1 MSGERL
7 SNSNSLNKNTSAFDD
22 FAERVKREQ
31 EFVERRREDTI
42 HWARYY
48 VGAEQAFD
56 RRVKNNKISETE
68 FMKWEDEVGG
78 AFFKMKEAEYDACY
92 ASKYEKDREERI
104 GAVNSNMSVE
114 VYAGNFY
121 NERKTAL
128 KQKIL
133 QNENLEERD
142 AHLKILG
149 DLYDRVCTHIECKRD
164 FKLKSK
170 DVAAFDDARKNAHNS
185 LIRNMN
191 QINNLADEYGVRR
204 LTFRNF
210 LINDEKDYDK
220 AYDIYLDTDSRYDFD
235 RSSVEKYT
243 MIAFADLYK
252 KAETDGTL
260 KVDPSKVS
268 KTAYFHN
275 MGVDEGGERGSGG
288 GGGGGGGVRGLL
300 V

>member
-7 SNSNSLNKNTSAFDD
+7 SNSNSLNKNTNAFDD

-31 EFVERRREDTI
+31 EFVERRREDTR

-56 RRVKNNKISETE
+56 RRVKDNKISETE
-68 FMKWEDEVGG
+68 FIKWEDEVGG

-92 ASKYEKDREERI
+92 PSKYEKDREEMI
-104 GAVNSNMSVE
+104 GSANSLMTAE
-114 VYAGNFY
+114 VYAANFY
-121 NERKTAL
+121 EERKEAL

-133 QNENLEERD
+133 QNENPEERD
-142 AHLKILG
+142 NHLKILG
-149 DLYDRVCTHIECKRD
+149 DLHDKVCAHIECKRD
-164 FKLKSK
+164 FELKSK
-170 DVAAFDDARKNAHNS
+170 DVGAFDEARKNAHNS
-185 LIRNMN
+185 LIRSMN
-191 QINNLADEYGVRR
+191 QINNLADEYRVRR

-210 LINDEKDYDK
+210 LINDDK
-220 AYDIYLDTDSRYDFD
+220 NYNAAYDIYLDTDARYDFD

-243 MIAFADLYK
+243 MIAFDDEYK

-275 MGVDEGGERGSGG
+275 MGED
-288 GGGGGGGVRGLL
+288 
-300 V
+300 

>member
-7 SNSNSLNKNTSAFDD
+7 SNSNSQNKNTSAFDD
-22 FAERVKREQ
+22 FAERVKRQ
-31 EFVERRREDTI
+31 EEFMERRREDTR

-48 VGAEQAFD
+48 MGAEQAFD

-92 ASKYEKDREERI
+92 PSKYEKDREEMI
-104 GAVNSNMSVE
+104 GSANSLMTAE
-114 VYAGNFY
+114 VYAANFY
-121 NERKTAL
+121 EERKEAL

-133 QNENLEERD
+133 QNENPEERD
-142 AHLKILG
+142 NHLKILG
-149 DLYDRVCTHIECKRD
+149 DLHDKVCAHIECKRD
-164 FKLKSK
+164 FELKSK
-170 DVAAFDDARKNAHNS
+170 DVGAFDEARKNAHNS

-191 QINNLADEYGVRR
+191 QINNLADEYRVRR

-210 LINDEKDYDK
+210 LINDDK
-220 AYDIYLDTDSRYDFD
+220 NYNAAYDIYLDTDARYDFD

-243 MIAFADLYK
+243 MIAFDDEYK

-260 KVDPSKVS
+260 KVDPSKLS

-275 MGVDEGGERGSGG
+275 MGED
-288 GGGGGGGVRGLL
+288 
-300 V
+300 

>member
-7 SNSNSLNKNTSAFDD
+7 SNSNSQNKNTSAFDD

-31 EFVERRREDTI
+31 EFVERRREDTR

-56 RRVKNNKISETE
+56 KRVKDQKITETE

-92 ASKYEKDREERI
+92 ASKYEKDREEMI
-104 GAVNSNMSVE
+104 GSANSLMTAE
-114 VYAGNFY
+114 VYAANFY
-121 NERKTAL
+121 EERKEAL

-133 QNENLEERD
+133 QNENPEERD
-142 AHLKILG
+142 NHLKILG
-149 DLYDRVCTHIECKRD
+149 DLHDKVCAHIECKRD
-164 FKLKSK
+164 FELKSK
-170 DVAAFDDARKNAHNS
+170 DVGAFDEARKNAHNS

-191 QINNLADEYGVRR
+191 QINNLADEYRVRR

-210 LINDEKDYDK
+210 LINDDK
-220 AYDIYLDTDSRYDFD
+220 NYNAAYDIYLDTDARYDFD

-243 MIAFADLYK
+243 MIAFDDEYK

-275 MGVDEGGERGSGG
+275 MGED
-288 GGGGGGGVRGLL
+288 
-300 V
+300 

>member
-7 SNSNSLNKNTSAFDD
+7 SNSNSQNKNTSAFDG
-22 FAERVKREQ
+22 FAERVKREK
-31 EFVERRREDTI
+31 EFIERRREDTR

-56 RRVKNNKISETE
+56 RRVKANKISETE

-92 ASKYEKDREERI
+92 TSKYEKDREESI
-104 GAVNSNMSVE
+104 GAVNYHMSVE
-114 VYAGNFY
+114 VYAANFY
-121 NERKTAL
+121 EERKEAL

-133 QNENLEERD
+133 QNENPEERD
-142 AHLKILG
+142 KHLEILG
-149 DLYDRVCTHIECKRD
+149 DLHDKVCAHIECKRD
-164 FKLKSK
+164 FELKSK
-170 DVAAFDDARKNAHNS
+170 DVDAFDEARKNAHNS

-210 LINDEKDYDK
+210 LINDDKYYNK
-220 AYDIYLDTDSRYDFD
+220 AYDIYLDTDARYDFD

-243 MIAFADLYK
+243 MIAFDDEYK

-275 MGVDEGGERGSGG
+275 MGED
-288 GGGGGGGVRGLL
+288 
-300 V
+300 

>member
-7 SNSNSLNKNTSAFDD
+7 SNSNSQNKNTSAFDD

-31 EFVERRREDTI
+31 EFVERRREDTR

-78 AFFKMKEAEYDACY
+78 AFFKMKVAEYDACY
-92 ASKYEKDREERI
+92 PSKYEKDREEMI
-104 GAVNSNMSVE
+104 GSANSLMTAE
-114 VYAGNFY
+114 VYAANFY
-121 NERKTAL
+121 EERKEAL

-133 QNENLEERD
+133 QNENPEERD
-142 AHLKILG
+142 NHLKILG
-149 DLYDRVCTHIECKRD
+149 DLHDKVCAHIECKRD
-164 FKLKSK
+164 FELKSK
-170 DVAAFDDARKNAHNS
+170 DVGAFDEARKNAHNS

-191 QINNLADEYGVRR
+191 QINNLADEYRVRR

-210 LINDEKDYDK
+210 LINDDK
-220 AYDIYLDTDSRYDFD
+220 NYNAAYDIYLDTDARYDFD

-243 MIAFADLYK
+243 MIAFDDEYK

-275 MGVDEGGERGSGG
+275 MGED
-288 GGGGGGGVRGLL
+288 
-300 V
+300 

>member
-7 SNSNSLNKNTSAFDD
+7 SNSGNQNKNTSAFDD
-22 FAERVKREQ
+22 FAERVKRQ
-31 EFVERRREDTI
+31 EEFMERRREDTR

-48 VGAEQAFD
+48 MGAEQAFD

-92 ASKYEKDREERI
+92 PSKYEKDREEMI
-104 GAVNSNMSVE
+104 GSANSLMTAE
-114 VYAGNFY
+114 VYAANFY
-121 NERKTAL
+121 EERKEAL

-133 QNENLEERD
+133 QNENPEERD
-142 AHLKILG
+142 NHLKILG
-149 DLYDRVCTHIECKRD
+149 DLHDKVCAHIECKRD
-164 FKLKSK
+164 FELKSK
-170 DVAAFDDARKNAHNS
+170 DVGAFDEARKNAHNS

-191 QINNLADEYGVRR
+191 QINNLADEYRVRR

-210 LINDEKDYDK
+210 LINDDK
-220 AYDIYLDTDSRYDFD
+220 NYNAAYDIYLDTDARYDFD

-243 MIAFADLYK
+243 MIAFDDEYK

-275 MGVDEGGERGSGG
+275 MGED
-288 GGGGGGGVRGLL
+288 
-300 V
+300 

>member
-7 SNSNSLNKNTSAFDD
+7 SNSNSQNKNTSAFDG
-22 FAERVKREQ
+22 FAERVKRQ
-31 EFVERRREDTI
+31 EEFIERRREDTR

-56 RRVKNNKISETE
+56 RRVKDNKISETE

-92 ASKYEKDREERI
+92 TSKYEKDREEMI
-104 GAVNSNMSVE
+104 GSANSLMTAE
-114 VYAGNFY
+114 VYAANFY
-121 NERKTAL
+121 EERKEAL

-133 QNENLEERD
+133 QNENPEERD
-142 AHLKILG
+142 NHLKILG
-149 DLYDRVCTHIECKRD
+149 DLHDKVCAHIECKRD
-164 FKLKSK
+164 FELKSK
-170 DVAAFDDARKNAHNS
+170 DVGAFDEARKNAHNS

-191 QINNLADEYGVRR
+191 QINNLADEYRVRR

-210 LINDEKDYDK
+210 LINDDK
-220 AYDIYLDTDSRYDFD
+220 NYNAAYDIYLDTDARYDFD

-243 MIAFADLYK
+243 MIAFDDEYK

-275 MGVDEGGERGSGG
+275 MGED
-288 GGGGGGGVRGLL
+288 
-300 V
+300 

>member
-7 SNSNSLNKNTSAFDD
+7 SNSNSQNKNTSAFDD
-22 FAERVKREQ
+22 FAERVKRQ
-31 EFVERRREDTI
+31 EEFIERRREDTR

-56 RRVKNNKISETE
+56 RRVKDNKISETE

-92 ASKYEKDREERI
+92 TSKYEKDREEMI
-104 GAVNSNMSVE
+104 GSANSLMTAE
-114 VYAGNFY
+114 VYAANFY
-121 NERKTAL
+121 EERKEAL

-133 QNENLEERD
+133 QNENPEERD
-142 AHLKILG
+142 NHLKILG
-149 DLYDRVCTHIECKRD
+149 DLHDKVCAHIECKRD
-164 FKLKSK
+164 FELKSK
-170 DVAAFDDARKNAHNS
+170 DVGAFDEARKNAHNS

-191 QINNLADEYGVRR
+191 QINNLADEYRVRR

-210 LINDEKDYDK
+210 LINDDK
-220 AYDIYLDTDSRYDFD
+220 NYNAAYDIYLDTDARYDFD

-243 MIAFADLYK
+243 MIAFDDEYK

-275 MGVDEGGERGSGG
+275 MGED
-288 GGGGGGGVRGLL
+288 
-300 V
+300 

>member
-7 SNSNSLNKNTSAFDD
+7 SNSNSQNKNTSAFDD

-31 EFVERRREDTI
+31 EFIERRREDTR

-92 ASKYEKDREERI
+92 TSKYEKDREEMI
-104 GAVNSNMSVE
+104 GSANSLMTAE
-114 VYAGNFY
+114 VYAANFY
-121 NERKTAL
+121 EERKEAL

-133 QNENLEERD
+133 QNENPEERD
-142 AHLKILG
+142 NHLKILG
-149 DLYDRVCTHIECKRD
+149 DLHDKVCAHIECKRD
-164 FKLKSK
+164 FELKSK
-170 DVAAFDDARKNAHNS
+170 DVGAFDEARKNAHNS

-191 QINNLADEYGVRR
+191 QINNLADEYRVRR

-210 LINDEKDYDK
+210 LINDDK
-220 AYDIYLDTDSRYDFD
+220 NYNAAYDIYLDTDARYDFD

-243 MIAFADLYK
+243 MIAFDDEYK

-275 MGVDEGGERGSGG
+275 MGED
-288 GGGGGGGVRGLL
+288 
-300 V
+300 

>member
-7 SNSNSLNKNTSAFDD
+7 SNSNSQNKNTSAFDD
-22 FAERVKREQ
+22 FAERVKRQEEFMEQ
-31 EFVERRREDTI
+31 RREDTR

-48 VGAEQAFD
+48 MGAEQAFD
-56 RRVKNNKISETE
+56 RRVKDNKISETE
-68 FMKWEDEVGG
+68 FIKWEDEVGG

-92 ASKYEKDREERI
+92 PSKYEKDREEMI
-104 GAVNSNMSVE
+104 GSANSLMTAE
-114 VYAGNFY
+114 VYAANFY
-121 NERKTAL
+121 EERKEAL

-133 QNENLEERD
+133 QNENPEERD
-142 AHLKILG
+142 NHLKILG
-149 DLYDRVCTHIECKRD
+149 DLHDKVCAHIECKRD
-164 FKLKSK
+164 FELKSK
-170 DVAAFDDARKNAHNS
+170 DVGAFDEARKNAHNS

-191 QINNLADEYGVRR
+191 QINNLADEYRVRR

-210 LINDEKDYDK
+210 LINDDK
-220 AYDIYLDTDSRYDFD
+220 NYNAAYDIYLDTDARYDFD

-243 MIAFADLYK
+243 MIAFDDEYK

-275 MGVDEGGERGSGG
+275 MGED
-288 GGGGGGGVRGLL
+288 
-300 V
+300 

>member
-7 SNSNSLNKNTSAFDD
+7 SNSGNQNKNTSAFDD

-31 EFVERRREDTI
+31 EFVERRREDTR

-48 VGAEQAFD
+48 VGAEQAFV
-56 RRVKNNKISETE
+56 RRVKANKISETE

-92 ASKYEKDREERI
+92 TSKYEKDREERI

-191 QINNLADEYGVRR
+191 QINNLADEYGARR

-275 MGVDEGGERGSGG
+275 MSED
-288 GGGGGGGVRGLL
+288 
-300 V
+300 

>member
-7 SNSNSLNKNTSAFDD
+7 SNSNSQNKNTSAFDD

-31 EFVERRREDTI
+31 EFIERRREDTR

-92 ASKYEKDREERI
+92 PSKYEKDREEMI
-104 GAVNSNMSVE
+104 GSANSLMTAE
-114 VYAGNFY
+114 VYAANFY
-121 NERKTAL
+121 EERKEAL

-133 QNENLEERD
+133 QNENPEERD
-142 AHLKILG
+142 NHLKILG
-149 DLYDRVCTHIECKRD
+149 DLHDKVCAHIECKRD
-164 FKLKSK
+164 FELKSK
-170 DVAAFDDARKNAHNS
+170 DVGAFDEARKNAHNS

-191 QINNLADEYGVRR
+191 QINNLADEYRVRR

-210 LINDEKDYDK
+210 LINDDK
-220 AYDIYLDTDSRYDFD
+220 NYNAAYDIYLDTDARYDFD

-243 MIAFADLYK
+243 MIAFDDEYK

-275 MGVDEGGERGSGG
+275 MGED
-288 GGGGGGGVRGLL
+288 
-300 V
+300 

>member
-7 SNSNSLNKNTSAFDD
+7 SNSNSQNKNSSAFDD

-31 EFVERRREDTI
+31 EFIERRREDTG

-56 RRVKNNKISETE
+56 RRVKANKISETE

-92 ASKYEKDREERI
+92 TSKYEKDREERI

-121 NERKTAL
+121 NERKNAL
-128 KQKIL
+128 KHKIL

-149 DLYDRVCTHIECKRD
+149 DLYDRVCAHIECKRD

-220 AYDIYLDTDSRYDFD
+220 AYDIYRDTDARYDFD

-275 MGVDEGGERGSGG
+275 IGED
-288 GGGGGGGVRGLL
+288 
-300 V
+300 

>member
-7 SNSNSLNKNTSAFDD
+7 SNSNSQNKNSSAFDD

-31 EFVERRREDTI
+31 EFIERRREDTR

-68 FMKWEDEVGG
+68 FMKWEDEVGD

-92 ASKYEKDREERI
+92 PSKYEKDREEMI
-104 GAVNSNMSVE
+104 GSANSLMTAE
-114 VYAGNFY
+114 VYAANFY
-121 NERKTAL
+121 EERKEAL

-133 QNENLEERD
+133 QNENPEERD
-142 AHLKILG
+142 NHLKILG
-149 DLYDRVCTHIECKRD
+149 DLHDKVCAHIECKRD
-164 FKLKSK
+164 FELKSK
-170 DVAAFDDARKNAHNS
+170 DVGAFDEARKNAHNS

-191 QINNLADEYGVRR
+191 QINNLADEYRVRR

-210 LINDEKDYDK
+210 LINDDK
-220 AYDIYLDTDSRYDFD
+220 NYNAAYDIYLDTDARYDFD

-243 MIAFADLYK
+243 MIAFDDEYK

-275 MGVDEGGERGSGG
+275 MGED
-288 GGGGGGGVRGLL
+288 
-300 V
+300 

>member
-7 SNSNSLNKNTSAFDD
+7 SNSNSQNKNTSAFDD
-22 FAERVKREQ
+22 FAERVKCEQ
-31 EFVERRREDTI
+31 EFVERRREDTR

-56 RRVKNNKISETE
+56 RRVKANKISETE

-92 ASKYEKDREERI
+92 PSKYEKDREEMI
-104 GAVNSNMSVE
+104 GSANSLMTAE
-114 VYAGNFY
+114 VYAANFY
-121 NERKTAL
+121 EERKEAL

-133 QNENLEERD
+133 QNENPEERD
-142 AHLKILG
+142 NHLKILG
-149 DLYDRVCTHIECKRD
+149 DLHDKVCAHIECKRD
-164 FKLKSK
+164 FELKSK
-170 DVAAFDDARKNAHNS
+170 DVGAFDEARKNAHNS

-191 QINNLADEYGVRR
+191 QINNLADEYRVRR

-210 LINDEKDYDK
+210 LINDDK
-220 AYDIYLDTDSRYDFD
+220 NYNAAYDIYLDTDARYDFD

-243 MIAFADLYK
+243 MIAFDDEYK

-275 MGVDEGGERGSGG
+275 MGED
-288 GGGGGGGVRGLL
+288 
-300 V
+300 

>member
-7 SNSNSLNKNTSAFDD
+7 SNSNSQNKNTSAFDG

-31 EFVERRREDTI
+31 EFVERRREDTR

-56 RRVKNNKISETE
+56 RRVKDNKISETE

-92 ASKYEKDREERI
+92 PSKYEKDREEMI
-104 GAVNSNMSVE
+104 GSANSLMTAE
-114 VYAGNFY
+114 VYAANFY
-121 NERKTAL
+121 EERKEAL

-133 QNENLEERD
+133 QNENPEERD
-142 AHLKILG
+142 NHLKILG
-149 DLYDRVCTHIECKRD
+149 DLHDKVCAHIECKRD
-164 FKLKSK
+164 FELKSK
-170 DVAAFDDARKNAHNS
+170 DVGAFDEARKNAHNS

-191 QINNLADEYGVRR
+191 QINNLADEYRVRR

-210 LINDEKDYDK
+210 LINDDK
-220 AYDIYLDTDSRYDFD
+220 NYNAAYDIYLDTDARYDFD

-243 MIAFADLYK
+243 MIAFDDEYK

-275 MGVDEGGERGSGG
+275 MGED
-288 GGGGGGGVRGLL
+288 
-300 V
+300 

>member
-7 SNSNSLNKNTSAFDD
+7 SNSNSQNKNTSAFDD

-31 EFVERRREDTI
+31 EFVERRREDTR

-56 RRVKNNKISETE
+56 RRVKDNKISETE

-92 ASKYEKDREERI
+92 PSKYEKDREEMI
-104 GAVNSNMSVE
+104 GSANSLMTAE
-114 VYAGNFY
+114 VYAANFY
-121 NERKTAL
+121 EERKEAL

-133 QNENLEERD
+133 QNENPEERD
-142 AHLKILG
+142 NHLKILG
-149 DLYDRVCTHIECKRD
+149 DLHDKVCAHIECKRD
-164 FKLKSK
+164 FELKSK
-170 DVAAFDDARKNAHNS
+170 DVGAFDEARKNAHNS

-191 QINNLADEYGVRR
+191 QINNLADEYRVRR

-210 LINDEKDYDK
+210 LINDDK
-220 AYDIYLDTDSRYDFD
+220 NYNAAYDIYLDTDARYDFD

-243 MIAFADLYK
+243 MIAFDDEYK

-275 MGVDEGGERGSGG
+275 MGED
-288 GGGGGGGVRGLL
+288 
-300 V
+300 

>member
-7 SNSNSLNKNTSAFDD
+7 SNSNSQNKNTSAFDG

-31 EFVERRREDTI
+31 EFVERRREDTR

-56 RRVKNNKISETE
+56 RRVKANKISETE

-92 ASKYEKDREERI
+92 PSKYEKDREEMI
-104 GAVNSNMSVE
+104 GSANSLMTAE
-114 VYAGNFY
+114 VYAANFY
-121 NERKTAL
+121 EERKEAL

-133 QNENLEERD
+133 QNENPEERD
-142 AHLKILG
+142 NHLKILG
-149 DLYDRVCTHIECKRD
+149 DLHDKVCAHIECKRD
-164 FKLKSK
+164 FELKSK
-170 DVAAFDDARKNAHNS
+170 DVGAFDEARKNAHNS

-191 QINNLADEYGVRR
+191 QINNLADEYRVRR

-210 LINDEKDYDK
+210 LINDDK
-220 AYDIYLDTDSRYDFD
+220 NYNAAYDIYLDTDARYDFD

-243 MIAFADLYK
+243 MIAFDDDYK

-275 MGVDEGGERGSGG
+275 MGED
-288 GGGGGGGVRGLL
+288 
-300 V
+300 

>member
-7 SNSNSLNKNTSAFDD
+7 SNSNSQNKNTSAFDD

-31 EFVERRREDTI
+31 EFVERRREDTR

-56 RRVKNNKISETE
+56 RRVKGNKISETE

-92 ASKYEKDREERI
+92 PSKYEKDREEMI
-104 GAVNSNMSVE
+104 GSANSLMTAE
-114 VYAGNFY
+114 VYAANFY
-121 NERKTAL
+121 EERKEAL

-133 QNENLEERD
+133 QNENPEERD
-142 AHLKILG
+142 NHLKILG
-149 DLYDRVCTHIECKRD
+149 DLHDKVCAHIECKRD
-164 FKLKSK
+164 FELKSK
-170 DVAAFDDARKNAHNS
+170 DVGAFDEARKNAHNS

-191 QINNLADEYGVRR
+191 QINNLADEYRVRR

-210 LINDEKDYDK
+210 LINDDK
-220 AYDIYLDTDSRYDFD
+220 NYNAAYDIYLDTDARYDFD

-243 MIAFADLYK
+243 MIAFDDEYK

-275 MGVDEGGERGSGG
+275 MGED
-288 GGGGGGGVRGLL
+288 
-300 V
+300 

>member
-7 SNSNSLNKNTSAFDD
+7 SNSNSQNKNTSAFDG

-31 EFVERRREDTI
+31 EFVERRREDTR

-56 RRVKNNKISETE
+56 RRVKANKISETE

-92 ASKYEKDREERI
+92 PSKYEKDREEMI
-104 GAVNSNMSVE
+104 GSANSLMTAE
-114 VYAGNFY
+114 VYAANFY
-121 NERKTAL
+121 EERKEAL

-133 QNENLEERD
+133 QNENPEERD
-142 AHLKILG
+142 NHLKILG
-149 DLYDRVCTHIECKRD
+149 DLHDKVCAHIECKRD
-164 FKLKSK
+164 FELKSK
-170 DVAAFDDARKNAHNS
+170 DVGAFDEARKNAHNS

-191 QINNLADEYGVRR
+191 QINNLADEYRVRR

-210 LINDEKDYDK
+210 LINDDK
-220 AYDIYLDTDSRYDFD
+220 NYNAAYDIYLDTDARYDFD

-243 MIAFADLYK
+243 MIAFDDEYK

-275 MGVDEGGERGSGG
+275 MGED
-288 GGGGGGGVRGLL
+288 
-300 V
+300 

>member
-7 SNSNSLNKNTSAFDD
+7 SNSNSQNKNTSAFDG

-31 EFVERRREDTI
+31 EFVERRREDTR

-56 RRVKNNKISETE
+56 RRVKANKISETE

-92 ASKYEKDREERI
+92 TSKYEKDREERI

-121 NERKTAL
+121 EERTEIL

-133 QNENLEERD
+133 ENPNPKERD
-142 AHLKILG
+142 AQLKILG
-149 DLYDRVCTHIECKRD
+149 DLPDKVCSHIEAERD
-164 FKLKSK
+164 FDLKKIDGRAYLSARK
-170 DVAAFDDARKNAHNS
+170 DVHNS
-185 LIRNMN
+185 LIRNLN
-191 QINNLADEYGVRR
+191 EINKLADNYGVRR

-210 LINDEKDYDK
+210 LTNDDRYDEYK
-220 AYDIYLDTDSRYDFD
+220 DIYLDTDGRYEYD
-235 RSSVEKYT
+235 RSSVEKY
-243 MIAFADLYK
+243 MRIAFADLYDQ
-252 KAETDGTL
+252 AENDGTL
-260 KVDPSKVS
+260 RVAPNKQS
-268 KTAYFHN
+268 KTAYFHSL
-275 MGVDEGGERGSGG
+275 GED
-288 GGGGGGGVRGLL
+288 
-300 V
+300 

>member
-7 SNSNSLNKNTSAFDD
+7 SNSNSQNKNTSAFDG

-31 EFVERRREDTI
+31 EFVERRREDTR

-56 RRVKNNKISETE
+56 RRVKDNKISETE
-68 FMKWEDEVGG
+68 FIKWEDEVGG

-92 ASKYEKDREERI
+92 TSKYEKDREEMI
-104 GAVNSNMSVE
+104 GSANSLMTAE
-114 VYAGNFY
+114 VYAANFY
-121 NERKTAL
+121 EERKEAL

-133 QNENLEERD
+133 QNENPEERD
-142 AHLKILG
+142 NHLKILG
-149 DLYDRVCTHIECKRD
+149 DLHDKVCAHIECKRD
-164 FKLKSK
+164 FELKSK
-170 DVAAFDDARKNAHNS
+170 DVGAFEEARKNAHNS

-191 QINNLADEYGVRR
+191 QINNLADEYRVRR

-210 LINDEKDYDK
+210 LINDDK
-220 AYDIYLDTDSRYDFD
+220 NYNAAYDIYLDTDARYDFD

-243 MIAFADLYK
+243 MIAFDDEYK

-275 MGVDEGGERGSGG
+275 MGED
-288 GGGGGGGVRGLL
+288 
-300 V
+300 